1 MGTASYLM
9 RGTEIAM
16 RETFGSTAHGAGR
29 KLSRAKALK
38 LWKGKEIQKRL
49 AEMGIIA
56 MSDSKA
62 VMAEEA
68 PEAYKNIDLVA
79 DTCHKAGISLKVAR
93 MKPLGVIKG

>member
-1 MGTASYLM
+1 M

-49 AEMGIIA
+49 AEMGIVA

-68 PEAYKNIDLVA
+68 PEAYKSVDLVA
-79 DTCHKAGISLKVAR
+79 DTCHRAGISLKVAR
-93 MKPLGVIKG
+93 MRPLGVIKG